1 MRSAGAPRRATP
13 QRACSRSKWE
23 TCGGSRN
30 HSYGRALAALRIGGG
45 GPRPDRAPLWLGH
58 PLQPPSRRVKML
70 SRPPPLE
77 PTTPTPGRLQL
88 TAARTM
94 VLPRAAARTGAAT
107 RRALP
112 RTAVRKVA
120 GATQAADTAAT
131 ATMVDQTA
139 GNDAGHAGGSAPMCR
154 AARAADPADTA
165 ACMLR
170 SSSTQGAGH
179 CIHGDCTHHSPSSVV
194 QALVEAAHAV
204 VHVAAEERLRQ
215 VLVLDHRQLQRV
227 ALQARVVVA
236 AGSGGGGGGGGPL
249 IDGAEGA
256 SGSGCALQPA
266 PRPPSRVY
274 RAAHALDHYQISAGR
289 RVRHLAADAA
299 QVQAGRAV
307 AAGSDEEPAGPGD
320 KGQAG
325 WPQQRRRKPA
335 SPARLPSPPLLSPE
349 IHSCPYL
356 GSLQGLG

>member
-1 MRSAGAPRRATP
+1 
-13 QRACSRSKWE
+13 
-23 TCGGSRN
+23 
-30 HSYGRALAALRIGGG
+30 
-45 GPRPDRAPLWLGH
+45 
-58 PLQPPSRRVKML
+58 
-70 SRPPPLE
+70 
-77 PTTPTPGRLQL
+77 
-88 TAARTM
+88 
-94 VLPRAAARTGAAT
+94 
-107 RRALP
+107 
-112 RTAVRKVA
+112 
-120 GATQAADTAAT
+120 
-131 ATMVDQTA
+131 
-139 GNDAGHAGGSAPMCR
+139 MCR
-154 AARAADPADTA
+154 AARAADPAETA

-256 SGSGCALQPA
+256 SGSGAPCSPHRARPHVCIARPMPSITTKSVPA
-266 PRPPSRVY
+266 
-274 RAAHALDHYQISAGR
+274 AAF
-289 RVRHLAADAA
+289 RHLAADAA